1 MTEKQVERITNA
13 AKNFSREL
21 KAVAAELS
29 DPDVARNF
37 NALAE
42 TTVKTTA
49 ITVMIADVCEKLE
62 AGRAS
67 DKENKSDETKAES

>member
-13 AKNFSREL
+13 AKNFGREL

-29 DPDVARNF
+29 DPDVARHF

-49 ITVMIADVCEKLE
+49 MTVMIVDVCEKLE
-62 AGRAS
+62 AS